1 MKFNVI
7 PSVSSGYIIA
17 VTFVHE
23 LKVYHKWLTHVKQ
36 PKNIY
41 LLEKIKKKYKDYRLH
56 ETQTKSCT
64 FNGTECV
71 NIPQFRVYR

>member
-17 VTFVHE
+17 TFVHE

-41 LLEKIKKKYKDYRLH
+41 LLEKIKKN
-56 ETQTKSCT
+56 TKTTDSVKHRQKVVLLMEL
-64 FNGTECV
+64 NA
-71 NIPQFRVYR
+71 

>member
-7 PSVSSGYIIA
+7 PSVSFGYIIA
-17 VTFVHE
+17 TFVHE

-41 LLEKIKKKYKDYRLH
+41 LLEKIKKN
-56 ETQTKSCT
+56 TKTTDSMKHRQKVVLLMEL
-64 FNGTECV
+64 NA
-71 NIPQFRVYR
+71 

>member
-41 LLEKIKKKYKDYRLH
+41 LLEKIKKN
-56 ETQTKSCT
+56 TKTTDSVKHRQKVVLLMEL
-64 FNGTECV
+64 N
-71 NIPQFRVYR
+71 P

>member
-23 LKVYHKWLTHVKQ
+23 LKVYHKWLTQVKQ

-41 LLEKIKKKYKDYRLH
+41 LLEKIKKN
-56 ETQTKSCT
+56 TKTTDSVKHRQKVVLLMEL
-64 FNGTECV
+64 NA
-71 NIPQFRVYR
+71 

>member
-7 PSVSSGYIIA
+7 PSVSFGYIIA
-17 VTFVHE
+17 TFVHE

-41 LLEKIKKKYKDYRLH
+41 LVEKIKKN
-56 ETQTKSCT
+56 TKTTDSVKHRQKVVLLMEL
-64 FNGTECV
+64 NA
-71 NIPQFRVYR
+71 

>member
-7 PSVSSGYIIA
+7 PSVSFGYIIA
-17 VTFVHE
+17 TFVHE

-41 LLEKIKKKYKDYRLH
+41 LLEKIKKN
-56 ETQTKSCT
+56 TKTTDSVKHRQKVVLLMEL
-64 FNGTECV
+64 NA
-71 NIPQFRVYR
+71 

>member
-7 PSVSSGYIIA
+7 PSVSSSYNIIA
-17 VTFVHE
+17 TFVHE

-41 LLEKIKKKYKDYRLH
+41 LLEKIKKN
-56 ETQTKSCT
+56 TKTTDSVKHRQKVVLLMEL
-64 FNGTECV
+64 NA
-71 NIPQFRVYR
+71 

>member
-7 PSVSSGYIIA
+7 PSVCSGYIIA
-17 VTFVHE
+17 TFVHE

-41 LLEKIKKKYKDYRLH
+41 LLEKIKKN
-56 ETQTKSCT
+56 TKTTDSVKHRQKVVLLMEL
-64 FNGTECV
+64 NA
-71 NIPQFRVYR
+71 

>member
-7 PSVSSGYIIA
+7 PRVSFGYIIA
-17 VTFVHE
+17 TFVHE

-41 LLEKIKKKYKDYRLH
+41 LLEKIKKN
-56 ETQTKSCT
+56 TKITDSMKHRQKVVLLMEL
-64 FNGTECV
+64 NA
-71 NIPQFRVYR
+71 

>member
-41 LLEKIKKKYKDYRLH
+41 LLEKIKK
-56 ETQTKSCT
+56 TTKTTDSMKHRQKVVLLMEL
-64 FNGTECV
+64 NA
-71 NIPQFRVYR
+71 

>member
-17 VTFVHE
+17 VTFVHK

-41 LLEKIKKKYKDYRLH
+41 LLEKFKKN
-56 ETQTKSCT
+56 TKTIDSEEHRQKVVLLMEL
-64 FNGTECV
+64 NA
-71 NIPQFRVYR
+71 